1 MDIQSINELQQRTP
15 IFIPM
20 SEIKKFP
27 TPADVKKAK
36 GCVNIK
42 PKGDML
48 HGFLTEE
55 LFDCSTRK
63 EHCGK
68 HEPMDWMS
76 RTVLTIPEADVDIKE
91 FESYPKDLVGVM
103 EPQPIDCI
111 ALIPDEDGYAVI
123 GGWPT
128 NIVFNGGDPEAM
140 GDWFRLTVEI
150 SAYNPLTFLF
160 CDKEVNISVEDL
172 LPREFVKRLCQLIK
186 KKKKEK

>member
-1 MDIQSINELQQRTP
+1 MDIQSFNELQQRTP

-20 SEIKKFP
+20 SEIKEFP
-27 TPADVKKAK
+27 TPADAKKAK

-55 LFDCSTRK
+55 LFGCSTRK

-68 HEPMDWMS
+68 HEPMDWIN

-91 FESYPKDLVGVM
+91 FESYPKDFVGVM

-111 ALIPDEDGYAVI
+111 ALIPDEDGYAFI

-128 NIVFNGGDPEAM
+128 NIVFSGFNSVAISDYPHL
-140 GDWFRLTVEI
+140 DIEI
-150 SAYNPLTFLF
+150 SAYNPLSYLF
-160 CDKEVNISVEDL
+160 CDKEINISVEDL
-172 LPREFVKRLCQLIK
+172 LPGEFVKRLCQLIK
-186 KKKKEK
+186 KKEK

>member
-1 MDIQSINELQQRTP
+1 MRTP

-20 SEIKKFP
+20 SEIKAFP

-36 GCVNIK
+36 GRVSIK
-42 PKGDML
+42 PKGNIL

-68 HEPMDWMS
+68 HEPMDWMT
-76 RTVLTIPEADVDIKE
+76 RTVLSISEAGVDIEE
-91 FESYPKDLVGVM
+91 FESYPKDFVGIM

-111 ALIPDEDGYAVI
+111 ALIPDEDEYAVI

-128 NIVFNGGDPEAM
+128 NIVFSGFNSKAIDDYPHLDIE
-140 GDWFRLTVEI
+140 V
-150 SAYNPLTFLF
+150 SAYNPLSYFA
-160 CDKEVNISVEDL
+160 CDNEVDISVDGL
-172 LPREFVKRLCQLIK
+172 LPREFAKRLCQLIK
-186 KKKKEK
+186 KKE